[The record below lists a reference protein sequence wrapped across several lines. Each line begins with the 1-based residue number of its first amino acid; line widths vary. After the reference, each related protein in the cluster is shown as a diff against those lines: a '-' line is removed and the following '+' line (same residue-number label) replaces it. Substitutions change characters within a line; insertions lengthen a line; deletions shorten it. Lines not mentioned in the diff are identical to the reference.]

1 MTARHGSGRPG
12 WLVIRPM
19 AALVAAIAMG
29 PPASAQAETLSAR
42 DMARADAL
50 FAAAKRL
57 RDAGLYADACPIF
70 ADVERLAPGVG
81 VMLHLADCYEHLG
94 RAASATA
101 EFRKAEKLAQE
112 RNDKRVSIAHARADA
127 LESKVKRAP
136 IAPSKLSPI
145 EATDVDRPAIPA
157 PEHVTFAMAEAAR
170 AAAAPPA
177 SVPAADS
184 PSTLPAT
191 FSSPT
196 PDAGAPGMSHA
207 TRSWVEL
214 GLLGAGV
221 LGLGAGAALLA
232 VKDDAIARGNDAS
245 GAGTASAFAF
255 AAGGAAF
262 ASSLLLYLT
271 APSDGGTALRLSP
284 MPVVAGAG
292 AAIRGSF

>member
-1 MTARHGSGRPG
+1 MTRQMATRAT
-12 WLVIRPM
+12 
-19 AALVAAIAMG
+19 AALVAAMAVG
-29 PPASAQAETLSAR
+29 SPAFAQAQTLSAR

-50 FAAAKRL
+50 FTAAKRL
-57 RDAGLYADACPIF
+57 RDAGLYADACPVF

-101 EFRKAEKLAQE
+101 EFRKAEKLAAE
-112 RNDKRVSIAHARADA
+112 RNDKRVSIAQARADA

-136 IAPSKLSPI
+136 IASAKPTAI
-145 EATDVDRPAIPA
+145 DATVADRPTTPA
-157 PEHVTFAMAEAAR
+157 PEHVTFVAAEAAR
-170 AAAAPPA
+170 VAAAPA
-177 SVPAADS
+177 SVQAADTA
-184 PSTLPAT
+184 STMPPA
-191 FSSPT
+191 FSSAT
-196 PDAGAPGMSHA
+196 PEAGAPRMSHA
-207 TRSWVEL
+207 TRSWMEL

>member
-1 MTARHGSGRPG
+1 MTAR
-12 WLVIRPM
+12 LAIRPM
-19 AALVAAIAMG
+19 AALVAVIAMG
-29 PPASAQAETLSAR
+29 HPASVQAQTVSAQAQTLSAR

-70 ADVERLAPGVG
+70 ANVERLAPGVG

-136 IAPSKLSPI
+136 IALSKPSPI
-145 EATDVDRPAIPA
+145 EATGVDRSATPA
-157 PEHVTFAMAEAAR
+157 PERVTFAAAEAAQ
-170 AAAAPPA
+170 AVDSASTVPPA
-177 SVPAADS
+177 VSYG
-184 PSTLPAT
+184 
-191 FSSPT
+191 T
-196 PDAGAPGMSHA
+196 PEAGAPGMSHA
-207 TRSWVEL
+207 TRSWMEL

-221 LGLGAGAALLA
+221 VGLGAGAALLA

-284 MPVVAGAG
+284 MPVLAGAG
-292 AAIRGSF
+292 AAIRGRF